1 MPVQTPKTADVY
13 FPDGAVVAVKE
24 YGAGSYTDIGAI
36 NSAIT
41 MTFNFDENEVL
52 TSNAGPLANQVKN
65 PTVDGGFTLINLNN
79 TDLVR
84 LSGGLFTETTVA
96 GGSVSSIDNQ
106 VIAALAAT
114 DVTPYN
120 LVITETGAS
129 DLKVSSALVITSVTG
144 AGDGALAA
152 NDDYTIVD
160 DSNSP
165 SLKSIVFNTAGTTL
179 TTMDQIITIVYTS
192 VTPVASS
199 TITCGTSTTTL
210 NAAAIK
216 VTHTNSDSDIDREF
230 EIFSADP
237 TSGGFQFNFKGANED
252 GTEEMPLTFKGKIDT
267 SLTDGSQLFRYYTK
281 ATA

>member
-1 MPVQTPKTADVY
+1 MPAQTTKTADVY
-13 FPDGAVVAVKE
+13 FPDGAVVAIKE

-41 MTFNFDENEVL
+41 MSFNFDENEVI
-52 TSNAGPLANQVKN
+52 TANAATLNKQVKN
-65 PTVDGGFTLINLNN
+65 PTVDGGLTLINLNN
-79 TDLVR
+79 TDIVR
-84 LSGGLFTETTVA
+84 LSGGMFSETTVA
-96 GGSVSSIDNQ
+96 GTSVSSIDNQ
-106 VIAALAAT
+106 VIASDAAS

-129 DLKVSSALVITSVTG
+129 ALKVSSALVIASVTG
-144 AGDGALAA
+144 SVDSALTAD
-152 NDDYTIVD
+152 DDYTIID

-165 SLKSIVFNTAGTTL
+165 SLKSIVFNTAGTNF
-179 TTMDQIITIVYTS
+179 TTVTQTITIVYTS

-199 TITCGTSTTTL
+199 TVYAGTTTTTL

-216 VTHTNSDSDIDREF
+216 VTHTDSNSDIDREF

-267 SLTDGSQLFRYYTK
+267 SLTDGQQLFRYYTK